1 MPTRCTTRRP
11 TAGRRRRPCPRR
23 ATIWRRSS
31 SRGASGPSGDATPSS
46 AGNTTPWRSTIPP
59 RTAGPRASRS
69 PPGAGALPQPF
80 SATGSSSSAARR
92 RSASSAPTSCSRSR
106 ATAGSARSRCERRAT
121 ARARPQVWSRSGDDE
136 VDGLLALGIEQ
147 MSAREGDAAVETFS
161 RVIARRP
168 DFAEGWNRRA
178 TAHYLM
184 GAYAKSLADC
194 DEVLKRNP
202 YHFGALSGYGMIY
215 LQLDQPARALE
226 YFARALAVNPN
237 LSSVVDTVEMLKRL
251 LSQRRKDTI

>member
-1 MPTRCTTRRP
+1 MRAAALALAAALLVTPGGPGRAAAEPTRQEAREALRALADVETRR
-11 TAGRRRRPCPRR
+11 AAALWLGQK
-23 ATIWRRSS
+23 
-31 SRGASGPSGDATPSS
+31 GLMDDAPALVQALRDQDPLVRTS
-46 AGNTTPWRSTIPP
+46 AEQ
-59 RTAGPRASRS
+59 
-69 PPGAGALPQPF
+69 ALW
-80 SATGSSSSAARR
+80 
-92 RSASSAPTSCSRSR
+92 
-106 ATAGSARSRCERRAT
+106 
-121 ARARPQVWSRSGDDE
+121 QVWSRSGDDE

-168 DFAEGWNRRA
+168 DFAEGWNKRA
-178 TAHYLM
+178 TVHYLL

-202 YHFGALSGYGMIY
+202 HHFGALSGYGMIY

-226 YFARALAVNPN
+226 YFERALAVNPN

-251 LSQRRKDTI
+251 LIQRRKDTI

>member
-1 MPTRCTTRRP
+1 MRAAALALAAALLVTPGGPGRAAAEPTRQEAREALRALADVETRR
-11 TAGRRRRPCPRR
+11 AAALWLGQK
-23 ATIWRRSS
+23 
-31 SRGASGPSGDATPSS
+31 GLMDDAP
-46 AGNTTPWRSTIPP
+46 ALVQALRDQDPLV
-59 RTAGPRASRS
+59 RAS
-69 PPGAGALPQPF
+69 AEQALW
-80 SATGSSSSAARR
+80 
-92 RSASSAPTSCSRSR
+92 
-106 ATAGSARSRCERRAT
+106 
-121 ARARPQVWSRSGDDE
+121 QVWSRSGDDE

-168 DFAEGWNRRA
+168 DFAEGWNKRA
-178 TAHYLM
+178 TVHYLL

-202 YHFGALSGYGMIY
+202 HHFGALSGYGMIY

-226 YFARALAVNPN
+226 YFERALAVNPN